1 MSDAGAVLFADL
13 ALARRLERA
22 EALSS
27 ARFVE
32 ARARLFPESGA
43 CWIAVAGACAMFD
56 GPSSPSTQTFGL
68 GMFQAPTSAD
78 VDELEAFFRE
88 RGAPIFHEVSP
99 LADAAVLPLLIGRGY
114 QPFEFTSVLYR
125 PIDWA
130 GLKACTTPAHEDAPQ
145 ARAAGAV
152 QTPARD
158 VMQTPAG
165 DVLQA
170 FRPAP
175 VRVRLIENGEEELFA
190 RTAAAGWHESGFGDL
205 MPAMGRVNADT
216 QGLRLFLAELDGQP
230 IATGALS
237 LCEGVAHLAGAS
249 TIPQG
254 RRRGAQLALLDHR
267 LRYAAAHGCDI
278 ALMGALPGSES
289 QRNAE
294 RHGFRIAYTRIKWRT
309 SGPRHGEDVAHGIS
323 GGGVSPEPRAVRP
336 LAQSSPPST

>member
-22 EALSS
+22 EALSN

-32 ARARLFPESGA
+32 ARARLFPESGDG
-43 CWIAVAGACAMFD
+43 WIAVAGAYAMFD

-78 VDELEAFFRE
+78 LDELEAFFRE

-99 LADAAVLPLLIGRGY
+99 LADAAVVPLLSERGY

-125 PIDWA
+125 PIDQA
-130 GLKACTTPAHEDAPQ
+130 GVKATTPTPEDIAQ
-145 ARAAGAV
+145 ASAEGVA
-152 QTPARD
+152 
-158 VMQTPAG
+158 
-165 DVLQA
+165 QA
-170 FRPAP
+170 SRPAS
-175 VRVRLIENGEEELFA
+175 VRVRLIEKGQEDLFA
-190 RTAAAGWHESGFGDL
+190 RTAAAGWHESGFGDFML
-205 MPAMGRVNADT
+205 EYGRVNLDT
-216 QGLRLFLAELDGQP
+216 PGLRLFIADLDGQP
-230 IATGALS
+230 IATGALN

-254 RRRGAQLALLDHR
+254 RKRGAQLALLDHR

-278 ALMGALPGSES
+278 ALMGALPGSGS

-294 RHGFRIAYTRIKWRT
+294 RHGFRIAYTRIKWKR
-309 SGPRHGEDVAHGIS
+309 SLKSEV
-323 GGGVSPEPRAVRP
+323 
-336 LAQSSPPST
+336 